1 MEYLD
6 DIDDTICNKLSRAI
20 NLVLDYAPLFTGAET
35 FIYAEILKNHLSSI
49 ASVFTNEHDI
59 KIAQD
64 PSKDFVWLS
73 QVWTKDIN
81 DLNSFGSLSELIR
94 QRQSASLSD
103 KINGDRMAKLFPN
116 DPEYEKLY
124 ELADHELSST
134 DLSTSYRSLHHRL

>member
-49 ASVFTNEHDI
+49 ASGFMKEHDI

-64 PSKDFVWLS
+64 TSKDFVWLS

-81 DLNSFGSLSELIR
+81 DLNSFGPSKTMRIHIR
-94 QRQSASLSD
+94 
-103 KINGDRMAKLFPN
+103 
-116 DPEYEKLY
+116 
-124 ELADHELSST
+124 
-134 DLSTSYRSLHHRL
+134 